1 MIVTAPLATAPV
13 VKSANTSSL
22 SSQALIQGYN
32 PRANIVLA
40 PKQGPSHPFKQS
52 KVGELTEAANIEDW
66 AFEEQYQNFQRS
78 GYALDM
84 DSNAVM
90 GNSNEY
96 LKGQYHLNK
105 PLARKDKN
113 KRQRLNLPDDIG
125 CVDELSPWAPEAE
138 KDVAEMP
145 ANESVKEEVIEEG
158 VEEQEEQEQ
167 EEEEEEE
174 EERNDN
180 GGSKPHKP
188 GVFID
193 EPDDE
198 AEKWERVTERKMG
211 FTLPKRPAR
220 GTAIPDATSTF
231 HGKELYDYQ
240 GRPWTTPPSGIRP
253 GTEEHQCYLPK
264 KCVKKYTGH
273 TKGVQAIEFLPTTGH
288 LLLSASMD
296 GKCKI
301 WDVYSDRNVRRTYA
315 GHSEGIKS
323 INMSESG
330 TEFLST
336 AFDRIVRLWDVETG
350 QAKGS
355 FTNRKMGYDVK
366 FRPTDNN
373 TFLMAASDNK
383 IYQWD
388 VRTGQ
393 VTQEYNYHLQPCNT
407 VTFFDKGNKFVST
420 SDDKKLLVWE
430 FDIPV
435 PIKYIAE
442 PDMHSI
448 PAVTLSPTGDYF
460 VGQSMNNT
468 IVTYACSDKVKEM
481 KKKTFTGH
489 NNSGYACKPGFSPNS
504 QFLISG
510 DGTGKLHC
518 WDWKTTKSY
527 RKLQC
532 HDGAC
537 LGAVFHPIEPSW
549 IATCGYDG
557 QVKLWD

>member
-1 MIVTAPLATAPV
+1 MGVPLATAPV
-13 VKSANTSSL
+13 VKSSNSSHMGSL
-22 SSQALIQGYN
+22 ALTQGYN
-32 PRANIVLA
+32 PGANIVLA
-40 PKQGPSHPFKQS
+40 PKQGPSHPFKQRG
-52 KVGELTEAANIEDW
+52 VGQLAEPANIEDW

-84 DSNAVM
+84 DSNTVM
-90 GNSNEY
+90 GNSKEY
-96 LKGQYHLNK
+96 FNNQRQMSKR
-105 PLARKDKN
+105 PVRKDKS
-113 KRQRLNLPDDIG
+113 KRQRLNLPDEIG
-125 CVDELSPWAPEAE
+125 DPDDQSPWAPES
-138 KDVAEMP
+138 DVSNLSGKS
-145 ANESVKEEVIEEG
+145 NEELADNIIDQTTSREGDAEEG
-158 VEEQEEQEQ
+158 EMSFVNKDE
-167 EEEEEEE
+167 
-174 EERNDN
+174 NAD
-180 GGSKPHKP
+180 SAPTP

-193 EPDDE
+193 EPDEE

-211 FTLPKRPAR
+211 FTMPARPAR
-220 GTAIPDATSTF
+220 GSAIPDATSAF
-231 HGKELYDYQ
+231 HGKELFDYQ
-240 GRPWTTPPSGIRP
+240 GRSWTSPPSGVRP
-253 GTEEHQCYLPK
+253 ETEEHQCYLPK
-264 KCVKKYTGH
+264 KCIKKYTGH
-273 TKGVQAIEFLPTTGH
+273 TKGVQAIEFIPGTGH
-288 LLLSASMD
+288 LLLSGSMD

-301 WDVYSDRNVRRTYA
+301 WDVYSDRNVRRTYV
-315 GHSEGIKS
+315 GHSEGVKS
-323 INMSESG
+323 VNMNEKG

-336 AFDRIVRLWDVETG
+336 DFDRIMRLWDVETG

-373 TFLMAASDNK
+373 IFLMAASDNK

-388 VRTGQ
+388 ARTGE
-393 VTQEYNYHLQPCNT
+393 VCQEYNYHLQPCNT
-407 VTFFDKGNKFVST
+407 VTFFDGGRKFVST

-435 PIKYIAE
+435 PIKYIQE
-442 PDMHSI
+442 PDMHSM
-448 PAVTLSPTGDYF
+448 PAVTLNPSGDYF

-468 IVTYACSDKVKEM
+468 IVTYSCNDKVKEI
-481 KKKTFTGH
+481 KKKIFSGH
-489 NNSGYACKPGFSPNS
+489 NNSGYACKPGFSPNG

-537 LGAVFHPIEPSW
+537 LGAVFHPLEPSW